1 MIVESLQT
9 VVSEVNGLWT
19 WIAGI
24 IAGWGLTF
32 TAVVATLVYAHVRIS
47 RLQKLVGK
55 IENQLVTDVRDLSIR
70 LRKVE
75 NDQ

>member
-9 VVSEVNGLWT
+9 VVAEVNGLWS

-32 TAVVATLVYAHVRIS
+32 TAVVAGIVYAHIRIA
-47 RLQKLVGK
+47 RLNKK
-55 IENQLVTDVRDLSIR
+55 ITTLENRVITEGRDVSLR
-70 LRKVE
+70 LTKVE
-75 NDQ
+75 K